1 MPAPVG
7 NQFWKAR
14 AKHGR
19 DKIFSSPD
27 ILWESCLEYFQW
39 CEDNPLQEEKVFH
52 TNGVI
57 TRADVGKMRAMTV
70 SGLCIFLDIDQSTWD
85 NYRNEESYKDFFLII
100 TRAEKVI
107 RTQKFTGAAADMLNP
122 NIIARDLGLS
132 DKSELT
138 GANGGPIQTTNQFV
152 FNPVGPGHEP
162 DKD

>member
-1 MPAPVG
+1 MSAPIG

-19 DKIFSSPD
+19 DKIFSSPEV
-27 ILWESCLEYFQW
+27 LWEACVEYFEW
-39 CEDNPLQEEKVFH
+39 VGDNPLMEEKVFH

-57 TRADVGKMRAMTV
+57 TRAEVSKMRAMTIG
-70 SGLCIFLDIDQSTWD
+70 GLCIFLDIDQTTWGD
-85 NYRNEESYKDFFLII
+85 YRKREDFTPVI
-100 TRAEKVI
+100 TRAEEVI
-107 RTQKFTGAAADMLNP
+107 RTQKFTGAAAEMLNP